1 MSNRWVISWLVI
13 DYWRW
18 SMSNRWV
25 IEAPKFCGLS
35 ITHRWHRLLID
46 VVDYSSMTHRLL
58 IVYYSAHERHFSCFL
73 VPFFFVSDSFIC
85 VRRIF
90 LVSEVPEDPALQEK
104 GNELLHQP
112 QIGGRNFRICRK
124 WPLRPCT
131 KTASI
136 HRTELLKNLQNWTT
150 LTGQPSR
157 YGSTTNGKEILENL
171 LNLNFHVLLK
181 LKRIN
186 LETSVYI

>member
-13 DYWRW
+13 YYWRW
-18 SMSNRWV
+18 SMTNRWV
-25 IEAPKFCGLS
+25 IEAQKFCGLS

-90 LVSEVPEDPALQEK
+90 PCIWSSWRSCFTGKRKRAASSTANRRTKFSYLQKMALEALYKDSKYPSHGVIEEFAKLNNLDGATVKVWFNNKRQRDTGEPSEP
-104 GNELLHQP
+104 
-112 QIGGRNFRICRK
+112 
-124 WPLRPCT
+124 
-131 KTASI
+131 
-136 HRTELLKNLQNWTT
+136 
-150 LTGQPSR
+150 
-157 YGSTTNGKEILENL
+157 
-171 LNLNFHVLLK
+171 
-181 LKRIN
+181 
-186 LETSVYI
+186 

>member
-1 MSNRWVISWLVI
+1 MSNRWVITWLVI

-18 SMSNRWV
+18 LMTNRWV
-25 IEAPKFCGLS
+25 IEAQKFGGLS

-46 VVDYSSMTHRLL
+46 VINDYSSMTRRLL
-58 IVYYSAHERHFSCFL
+58 IVYYTAHERHFSCFL
-73 VPFFFVSDSFIC
+73 VPFFFVCDSVLDAF
-85 VRRIF
+85 F
-90 LVSEVPEDPALQEK
+90 LVSEDPEDPALQEK

-112 QIGGRNFRICRK
+112 QIGRRNFRICRK

-157 YGSTTNGKEILENL
+157 YGSTTNGKEIPENL